1 MKLAYSPFG
10 EAIAAFQEYIDLYP
24 GSERI
29 QEAYDYL
36 VATYMQVKNYK
47 AALASLDKITNKDS
61 RLEEAYQ
68 RVAFFRGL
76 ELFKNLEIEASID
89 MFDKSLKYEKYN
101 RSIRARAIYWRGEA
115 WYRLAHYDKAKADY
129 ELFMGIPGSMLLSEY
144 NLVRY
149 NLGSALFNLKDYSNA
164 LNHLKTFEA
173 GCDKC
178 KT

>member
-1 MKLAYSPFG
+1 MIAIFRKEIKNVHSLAFGEASKLNFDKKIKEESLFNYAKLTYETSYSPFG
-10 EAIAAFQEYIDLYP
+10 EVIAAFQEYIDLYP

-47 AALASLDKITNKDS
+47 AALASLDKIRNKDS

-76 ELFKNLEIEASID
+76 ELFKNMEIEASID

-101 RSIRARAIYWRGEA
+101 RQFRARAIYWRGEA
-115 WYRLAHYDKAKADY
+115 
-129 ELFMGIPGSMLLSEY
+129 
-144 NLVRY
+144 
-149 NLGSALFNLKDYSNA
+149 
-164 LNHLKTFEA
+164 
-173 GCDKC
+173 
-178 KT
+178 